1 MNPVPLRGKMHR
13 RVFTFLFLALFAGAV
28 SISAQ
33 TKQIALSDLSGYWQL
48 ESGNDICPLPDTNA
62 DETANVNQNVP
73 PALMQIQVSSDEFKA
88 MCIRNGQ
95 VKPFAKFFADG
106 QEYPSEAASFAE
118 KIVTKGVWQDN
129 TLTYSGSQSFLFGDN
144 PRVDFVYSRWSI
156 SDDEKTL
163 TVHTGEEVS
172 VYHRREAVTK
182 NIYWL
187 LTILPLMAGMVFY
200 LIMTGNNEFLSTLAD
215 LLGLFA
221 GVALAVVILIEF
233 SGSPSLKDLARVLL
247 VIVLGTG
254 MILWW
259 IKTRTVEELDTYNFD
274 VKKWST

>member
-1 MNPVPLRGKMHR
+1 MHR
-13 RVFTFLFLALFAGAV
+13 RLFTILLLALCGVAV
-28 SISAQ
+28 TLTAQ
-33 TKQIALSDLSGYWQL
+33 TKQVSLSDLGGYWQL
-48 ESGNDICPLPDTNA
+48 ESGNDICPLPDATTDDSGSA
-62 DETANVNQNVP
+62 AQNP
-73 PALMQIQVSSDEFKA
+73 QPALIQIQISSDEFKA
-88 MCIRNGQ
+88 SCIRNGQ
-95 VKPFAKFFADG
+95 VKPYAKFFADG
-106 QEYPSEAASFAE
+106 QEYPSESDNFAE
-118 KIVTKGVWQDN
+118 KITTKAVWEDN

-144 PRVDFVYSRWSI
+144 PRVDFVYSRWNV
-156 SDDEKTL
+156 SDDDKTL
-163 TVHTGEEVS
+163 TVHIGDEVS

-187 LTILPLMAGMVFY
+187 LTILPLMAGMVLY

-247 VIVLGTG
+247 VVVLGTG

-259 IKTRTVEELDTYNFD
+259 IKTRTVEEIDTYNYDF
-274 VKKWST
+274 KKWST

>member
-1 MNPVPLRGKMHR
+1 MQR
-13 RVFTFLFLALFAGAV
+13 RLLAFLLLASSAGVFTVRAQGKNVELA
-28 SISAQ
+28 
-33 TKQIALSDLSGYWQL
+33 DLSGYWQL
-48 ESGNDICPLPDTNA
+48 ESGNDICPLA
-62 DETANVNQNVP
+62 DLTAEEAASPNPNFP
-73 PALMQIQVSSDEFKA
+73 PALLHIQVSSDEFKA
-88 MCIRNGQ
+88 GCIRNGQ
-95 VKPFAKFFADG
+95 EKSFAKFFADG
-106 QEYPSEAASFAE
+106 QEYPSESENFAE
-118 KIVTKGVWQDN
+118 KLFTKGVWQDN

-144 PRVDFVYSRWSI
+144 PRVDFVYSRWTL

-163 TVHTGEEVS
+163 TVHVGDEIT

-187 LTILPLMAGMVFY
+187 LTVLPLMAGMVLY
-200 LIMTGNNEFLSTLAD
+200 LIMTGNDDFLSTLAD

-221 GVALAVVILIEF
+221 GVALAAVIIAEF
-233 SGSPSLKDLARVLL
+233 AGSPSLKDLERVLL

-259 IKTRTVEELDTYNFD
+259 IKSRTREELDTYNFD

>member
-1 MNPVPLRGKMHR
+1 MHR
-13 RVFTFLFLALFAGAV
+13 RLLAFLFVALSAV
-28 SISAQ
+28 AVPVTAQ
-33 TKQIALSDLSGYWQL
+33 GKQIALSDMSGYWQL
-48 ESGNDICPLPDTNA
+48 DNGNDICPVSDVNT
-62 DETANVNQNVP
+62 DEMANQNQNYP
-73 PALMQIQVSSDEFKA
+73 PALVHIQVSSDEFKA
-88 MCIRNGQ
+88 GCIRNGQ
-95 VKPFAKFFADG
+95 EKSFVKFFADG
-106 QEYPSEAASFAE
+106 QEYPSESDNFAE
-118 KIVTKGVWQDN
+118 RIVTKGIWQDN

-144 PRVDFVYSRWSI
+144 PRVDFVYSRWTL

-163 TVHTGEEVS
+163 TVHIGDETS

-187 LTILPLMAGMVFY
+187 LTVLPFMAGMVLY
-200 LIMTGNNEFLSTLAD
+200 LIMSGNDDFLSTLAD

-221 GVALAVVILIEF
+221 GVALAMVILMEF
-233 SGSPSLKDLARVLL
+233 SGTPSLKDLERVLL

-259 IKTRTVEELDTYNFD
+259 IKTRSVEELDTYNFD